1 MDPQTIR
8 TTRKK
13 RPNSPKAPGASLRS
27 AVAEVSKIYQRY
39 SHGTFSRSEMAS
51 ALGMSSGS
59 GAFMGKAATL
69 KEYGLI
75 TEGGGA
81 AQVSDLFKGM
91 YQAPAGSAELKR
103 NAMQAVRSSSVF
115 ARLLQQFNQR
125 VPDEAALALRLETQ
139 ERFNRDRALAVASAF
154 RTSLNEYGLIDSNGN
169 LLPVR
174 DEHVVDAPPARDD
187 RDDRDDDDDDVGDQG
202 SKAGGRQ
209 RLEVSLRD
217 GRRAVLIV
225 PSDLTVRDT
234 MKINAVLTAL
244 ATDFEVD

>member
-1 MDPQTIR
+1 MDDQT
-8 TTRKK
+8 TTPRRKK
-13 RPNSPKAPGASLRS
+13 PNSPKAPGTPLRN

-75 TEGGGA
+75 SEGGGA
-81 AQVSDLFKGM
+81 AQVSDLFKAM

-103 NAMQAVRSSSVF
+103 NAMQAVRASSVF
-115 ARLLQQFNQR
+115 ARLLQQFNTR

-139 ERFNRDRALAVASAF
+139 ERFNRDRALAVATAF

-174 DEHVVDAPPARDD
+174 DEPVVDTPRDE
-187 RDDRDDDDDDVGDQG
+187 RDRDDDQGDTDEPNTKG
-202 SKAGGRQ
+202 SASRQ

-225 PSDLTVRDT
+225 PSDLTTADT
-234 MKINAVLTAL
+234 KKIGAVLTAL
-244 ATDFEVD
+244 ATDYDID